1 MKCNTGAIIKKNN
14 NIISRDKMMIIKTH
28 DIRKYRTTHKMMINS
43 VCYSTIIYR
52 VGYRLIVPLITNWL
66 I

>member
-1 MKCNTGAIIKKNN
+1 
-14 NIISRDKMMIIKTH
+14 MMIIKTH